1 MTQEVAALSLKL
13 DQIFVYMTQQE
24 ATENKSP
31 MTKTPEDEGKELDPS
46 TQDQMDEEMAP
57 ATPGTMH
64 DKDYTSTDSQ
74 RGSLSSTKEKNETT
88 DG

>member
-1 MTQEVAALSLKL
+1 MHSLVWHVSVH
-13 DQIFVYMTQQE
+13 QIFDYMTWQA
-24 ATENKSP
+24 ATGETSP
-31 MTKTPEDEGKELDPS
+31 MTKTPEVEGQELDPS
-46 TQDQMDEEMAP
+46 IQDQMDEEMAP